1 MPETASLYE
10 RDWHA
15 WTQDQAA
22 RLRAWPE
29 GLRPNGL
36 DVEHLAEEVEDLGGS
51 QRRAVESY
59 LEQINLHV
67 SKLEFHPAAETRL
80 HRMAE
85 VDNFRSSLQR
95 EFRHSPSLRARRRD
109 FELDAWRS
117 AVRTFRRRLG
127 REAPEAERRFSAA
140 VPPDAPPRYDM
151 DGQVLAEDWF
161 PEA

>member
-10 RDWHA
+10 RDWYA

-59 LEQINLHV
+59 LEQINLHLL
-67 SKLEFHPAAETRL
+67 KLEFHPAAETRL

-117 AVRTFRRRLG
+117 AVRTFGAGWAARRPR
-127 REAPEAERRFSAA
+127 PSAA
-140 VPPDAPPRYDM
+140 SRPRSRPTPRRATTWTAKSWPRT
-151 DGQVLAEDWF
+151 GS
-161 PEA
+161 PRP